1 MSDPQTQEEAE
12 VLADEQAAPA
22 ELAPEK
28 QEPAKTEYLEFLG
41 TNPEFGT
48 EFYGDTGTHV
58 ITAKHLREA
67 ADVELGVK
75 EAVWKRGRNGR
86 FLVPTSDLTPEAVDH
101 LSHDAMFKVVSL

>member
-1 MSDPQTQEEAE
+1 MSDPQTKEEAE

-22 ELAPEK
+22 ELAPE
-28 QEPAKTEYLEFLG
+28 EPAKTEYLEFLG
-41 TNPEFGT
+41 TDPQFGT
-48 EFYGDTGTHV
+48 EFYGETGTHS
-58 ITAKHLREA
+58 ITAKHLREV
-67 ADVELGVK
+67 ADVDLGVK